1 MTDRFFGS
9 KGWNVHELWDGHYSW
24 RTPLHEPQTT
34 STINYNVQFGYYAT
48 WDYNKFI
55 NRGGNGDSDTAGI
68 DGQSYMTLMEIAG

>member
-1 MTDRFFGS
+1 MTDRFWFKVGY
-9 KGWNVHELWDGHYSW
+9 VHELWDGHYSW
-24 RTPLHEPQTT
+24 VFTNNECNKLQRDSLV
-34 STINYNVQFGYYAT
+34 IMY